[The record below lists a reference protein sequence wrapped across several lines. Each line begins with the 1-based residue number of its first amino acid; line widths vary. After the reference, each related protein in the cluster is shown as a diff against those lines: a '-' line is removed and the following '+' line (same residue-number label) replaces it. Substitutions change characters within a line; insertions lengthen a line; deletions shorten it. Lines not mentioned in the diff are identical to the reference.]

1 MRLCCIFYR
10 KFYLDV
16 RLSITNCYIA
26 APAVYE
32 DITCEVAITKVG
44 SLNYQFSIETDF
56 GNGFVQ
62 SIVLTNTNTSATVM
76 FRTQYQTAGNYIVK
90 FRVPLINAEWNL
102 NQVQIYG
109 KLTDKNFFYQNNF
122 NFD

>member
-1 MRLCCIFYR
+1 MP
-10 KFYLDV
+10 V
-16 RLSITNCYIA
+16 
-26 APAVYE
+26 PAVYE
-32 DITCEVAITKVG
+32 NITCNVAITKVG
-44 SLNYQFSIETDF
+44 SLNYQFSIQTDF

-76 FRTQYQTAGNYIVK
+76 FRTQYQTPGNYIVK

-109 KLTDKNFFYQNNF
+109 KLTDKKFFYQNNF